1 MKRILALLLVVF
13 MILGL
18 VACGSGN
25 EQLGSGEENIGGTT
39 QQTDSVGDSSSDA
52 DETLDAYVGAFMKF
66 SGNNIGYVITESG
79 ETEELG
85 DVGNIAYTA
94 DGEYV
99 VWNDK
104 NDLYIMQAGKSKELL
119 ADNASAFYLQSN
131 TGVLIS
137 FCDDGIFATS
147 DLSKEMVK
155 IADAKDCYLKR
166 ISLDGQT
173 LACIGSGNLYT
184 VNLSTL
190 TVTELVSTSVD
201 RDLLICRSENEIYFE
216 TEENVRKKWD
226 GASVSDGSTTVDV
239 ESTSPNGEY
248 VILKENYDYYRYKI
262 TNNGLEERTEFT
274 EYSQY
279 FVSDDGIVGAEL
291 SEEIWLFNESEK
303 IVLNG
308 TLSGYYFQSCPP
320 ISERTLYYMDGSKLM
335 AYNIDERSNN
345 AIAENVKSYQVR
357 NGYCY
362 YLTTEEDV
370 YRVGINEKITS
381 DPVYSNALGF
391 VY

>member
-1 MKRILALLLVVF
+1 MKRIFALLLVVF
-13 MILGL
+13 MLFALG
-18 VACGSGN
+18 ACGSGN

-262 TNNGLEERTEFT
+262 TENGLEDRTEFT

-279 FVSDDGIVGAEL
+279 FVSDNGIVGATL
-291 SEEIWLFNESEK
+291 SNEVWVFNGSEK
-303 IVLNG
+303 VVLTG

-320 ISERTLYYMDGSKLM
+320 IVGKTLYYMDGATLM
-335 AYNIDERSNN
+335 AYDIDSESNTV
-345 AIAENVKSYQVR
+345 IAENVKTYQVCS
-357 NGYCY
+357 GYCY
-362 YLTTEEDV
+362 YLTTDEDV
-370 YRVGINEKITS
+370 FRVGLSEKIAS
-381 DPVYSNALGF
+381 NPVYSNALGF
-391 VY
+391 IY